1 MDKEQFIQLLSQADL
16 EGLVF
21 NNTRKTPLTI
31 LGTNK
36 DRIHYQRGKST
47 VSIKYS
53 QLFKAW
59 DAFKG
64 STVTCQQLQEW
75 KPGVFDSK
83 GHPKPGHD
91 SNSGMFLM
99 LMEHL
104 ELATDVNRDGH
115 LYSAILLT
123 KKIN

>member
-1 MDKEQFIQLLSQADL
+1 MDKEQFIQLICQANL

-21 NNTRKTPLTI
+21 NNTRKNPLNI

-36 DRIHYQRGKST
+36 ERIHYQRGKST
-47 VSIKYS
+47 VSLKYN

-64 STVTCQQLQEW
+64 STVTSEQLQDW
-75 KPGVFDSK
+75 KPEVFDSK

-91 SNSGMFLM
+91 SNCGMFLM

-104 ELATDVNRDGH
+104 GLATDLDRDGRS
-115 LYSAILLT
+115 YRATLL
-123 KKIN
+123 KKTPA